1 MCNKCPFQSILTIY
15 PEPWQAWRWS
25 FSYVSLALNWSTVSA
40 NINAKIIVNVMP
52 PGKRIFH
59 SILCVSVCDL
69 CMMLQSLYPTSSLC
83 YQLSCNHSFPSI
95 MESHA
100 NEYEL
105 KHLQFHSCL
114 ILSFSFFF
122 LFFISWQWQNF
133 LQLLVG
139 CHKARAATLWA
150 SYAEKVTSPDDS
162 FHCPSA
168 APLTLI

>member
-1 MCNKCPFQSILTIY
+1 M
-15 PEPWQAWRWS
+15 
-25 FSYVSLALNWSTVSA
+25 SA

-83 YQLSCNHSFPSI
+83 YKLSCNHSFPSI

-122 LFFISWQWQNF
+122 FFSFPGSDNISSSSW
-133 LQLLVG
+133 L
-139 CHKARAATLWA
+139 AATKHGLLRCGLHMLRRSHLLMIA
-150 SYAEKVTSPDDS
+150 FIVLQRLP
-162 FHCPSA
+162 
-168 APLTLI
+168 